1 MNLCKNICAALCY
14 ILPQRFA
21 EIFTKIRKRKIIN
34 NEGEIASFL
43 AMTYRMKIIAVIP
56 ARYASTRF
64 PAKLMQDLG
73 GKTVILRTYEA
84 SVATKLFDDVFVV
97 TDSDLIFNEIV
108 SNGGK
113 AIMSIKEH
121 ESGSDRIAEAVASLD
136 VDIVVNVQGDEP
148 FTEAGP
154 LEQVLSVF
162 KNDPDHKVDLASLMR
177 EITDE
182 DEINNPNNVKVVVDQ
197 SQFALYFSRSVIP
210 YPRDKDVGV
219 RYFQHIGIY
228 AFRKQALLDFYS
240 LPMKSLEA
248 SEKLE
253 QLRYLE
259 FGKRIKMVETT
270 HVGIGIDT
278 AEDLEKARGILSSK

>member
-1 MNLCKNICAALCY
+1 
-14 ILPQRFA
+14 
-21 EIFTKIRKRKIIN
+21 
-34 NEGEIASFL
+34 
-43 AMTYRMKIIAVIP
+43 MKIIAVIP
-56 ARYASTRF
+56 ARYASSRF

-84 SVATKLFDDVFVV
+84 ALSTKLFDDVFVV
-97 TDSDLIFNEIV
+97 TDSDIIFNEIV
-108 SNGGK
+108 ANGGK
-113 AIMSIKEH
+113 AIKSIKEH
-121 ESGSDRIAEAVASLD
+121 ESGSDRIAEAVQNLD

-148 FTEAGP
+148 FIDVDP
-154 LEQVLSVF
+154 LEKVIEVF
-162 KNDPDHKVDLASLMR
+162 KNDSARQVDLASVMR
-177 EITDE
+177 EIKDE
-182 DEINNPNNVKVVVDQ
+182 DEINNPNNVKVVVAQ
-197 SQFALYFSRSVIP
+197 NGFALYFSRSVIP
-210 YPRDKDVGV
+210 YPREKNVGV

-278 AEDLEKARGILSSK
+278 PEDLEKARKMV

>member
-1 MNLCKNICAALCY
+1 
-14 ILPQRFA
+14 
-21 EIFTKIRKRKIIN
+21 
-34 NEGEIASFL
+34 
-43 AMTYRMKIIAVIP
+43 MKIIAVIP

-84 SVATKLFDDVFVV
+84 AISTHLFDDVFVV
-97 TDSDLIFNEIV
+97 TDSDLIFNEIIL
-108 SNGGK
+108 NGGK
-113 AIMSIKEH
+113 AIKSIKEH
-121 ESGSDRIAEAVASLD
+121 ESGSDRIAEAVANLD

-148 FTEAGP
+148 FIDSESLAKLIEVFDSSKAG
-154 LEQVLSVF
+154 
-162 KNDPDHKVDLASLMR
+162 NDKVDNIDLASLMR
-177 EITDE
+177 EIKEEKDIE
-182 DEINNPNNVKVVVDQ
+182 NPNNVKVVVDQ
-197 SQFALYFSRSVIP
+197 NGFALYFSRSVIP
-210 YPRDKDVGV
+210 YPREKNVGV

-259 FGKRIKMVETT
+259 FGKRIKMVETN
-270 HVGIGIDT
+270 HIGIGIDT
-278 AEDLEKARGILSSK
+278 LEDLEKARKML